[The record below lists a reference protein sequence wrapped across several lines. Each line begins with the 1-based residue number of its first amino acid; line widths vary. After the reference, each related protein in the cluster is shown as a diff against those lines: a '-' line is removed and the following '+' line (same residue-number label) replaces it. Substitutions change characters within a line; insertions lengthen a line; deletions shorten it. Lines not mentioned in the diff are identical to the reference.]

1 MWSDECNFSVFVNDL
16 KLILRKVFFNCQSQ
30 MILVYAIVLF
40 EDKHSWC
47 FKIVKK
53 LYCTPYGLFWPH
65 STLSHGVHNPSS
77 GFQLKSDRGYY
88 CTWISLFA
96 LLTLISTYSWAFR
109 GRFWLSNLY
118 YSFDVMRSHVYY
130 LFVINCLETLNGSLA
145 NFCFCCHLQRYFVSS
160 NFDCFNSVGIKNKS
174 CCFFLAFD
182 RYNY

>member
-1 MWSDECNFSVFVNDL
+1 
-16 KLILRKVFFNCQSQ
+16 

-47 FKIVKK
+47 FKIVKN

-145 NFCFCCHLQRYFVSS
+145 KFCFVVIFSDILCRAILIASILLESKINHAA
-160 NFDCFNSVGIKNKS
+160 
-174 CCFFLAFD
+174 FFWAFD